1 MGVGSGALRRTSTAY
16 RSRRWGSKRHA
27 SGDTGDQPST
37 PEPPAGDGPTP
48 RPRFDSVWAI
58 LTVAGVLGVG
68 IALRF
73 FARSDLWAD
82 EVLSVNIAQ
91 LPLSDLEAALRRD
104 GSPPLYYALLHF
116 WMRLFG
122 TGNDAVR
129 ALSGVFGVLALIP
142 AWFVGRRLDWRRAR
156 AGLQQPDARPIAWT
170 LTLLLAASP
179 FAIRYATEARMYSLV
194 ILLVFV
200 GYLALARALERP
212 SWGRLLVVAV
222 VTGLLL
228 YTHYWSFALLA
239 VVGVWLL
246 WRAVRGEP
254 EQRRPAAWAIGAIAV
269 GTLSFLPWYSVFR
282 DQAEHTGTPWGG
294 MVSPVASIA
303 EAFKA
308 FGGNTHVVGWAVLLM
323 VVLAVF
329 AHAVDRRHLLLD
341 LWTQPGVRTEAG
353 LAMAILAL
361 GLVLARVTGTT
372 FEGRYAAIMF
382 PLFLAAA
389 AFGITVFSS
398 RTVRYSV
405 LALLLIG
412 GFWGGASNAL
422 RNRTQAFEIASP
434 IIHDAKPNDLVVYC
448 PDSIGTDVS
457 RLLRDD
463 VREIGLPG
471 FRSPGRIDWR
481 DYSKRVDDIRPI
493 DAMSR
498 IVKLAGD
505 DHNIW
510 LVYTSGAQPVQTKC
524 GVIADALVLYRPIR
538 FRVVEPDPFF
548 FEHQGL
554 YRYLPAPA
562 PAP

>member
-1 MGVGSGALRRTSTAY
+1 
-16 RSRRWGSKRHA
+16 
-27 SGDTGDQPST
+27 
-37 PEPPAGDGPTP
+37 
-48 RPRFDSVWAI
+48 VWAI
-58 LTVAGVLGVG
+58 LTVAGVLGIG

-91 LPLSDLEAALRRD
+91 LPLADLEGALRGD
-104 GSPPLYYALLHF
+104 GAPPLYYALLHF
-116 WMRLFG
+116 WMRAFG
-122 TGNDAVR
+122 TGNESVR
-129 ALSGVFGVLALIP
+129 ALSGVFSVLALIP

-156 AGLQQPDARPIAWT
+156 AGWQQRDARPIAWT

-200 GYLALARALERP
+200 GYLAVARVLDQP

-222 VTGLLL
+222 IAGLLL
-228 YTHYWSFALLA
+228 YTHYWSFALLV
-239 VVGVWLL
+239 VVGAWLL
-246 WRAVRGEP
+246 WRAVRGAP
-254 EQRRPAAWAIGAIAV
+254 EQRRPAGLAIGAIAL
-269 GTLSFLPWYSVFR
+269 GTLSFLPWLPVFR
-282 DQAEHTGTPWGG
+282 EQTAHTGTPWGG
-294 MVSPVASIA
+294 VVSPVASIA

-308 FGGNTHVVGWAVLLM
+308 FGGNTHVVGWAVLIM

-329 AHAVDRRHLLLD
+329 AHAVDRRHIDLD

-353 LAMAILAL
+353 LALAILAL
-361 GLVLARVTGTT
+361 GLILARVTGTT

-422 RNRTQAFEIASP
+422 RNRTQANEIANS
-434 IIHDAKPNDLVVYC
+434 INRDAQQDDLVVYC

-463 VREIGLPG
+463 VREIGMPG

-481 DYSKRVDDIRPI
+481 DYSKRVDDIRPG
-493 DAMSR
+493 DAMQKIASR
-498 IVKLAGD
+498 AGD

-510 LVYTSGAQPVQTKC
+510 FVYTTGAQAIQTKC
-524 GVIADALVLYRPIR
+524 GLIADALSVYRPIR
-538 FRVVEPDPFF
+538 FRLVEANPFF

-554 YRYLPAPA
+554 YRYLPAPS
-562 PAP
+562 PVP